1 MSTYVISDIHGQ
13 FKSYKKMLEK
23 INFGKNDQMY
33 ILGDVIDRGPDGLSV
48 ILDTMNRDNVEM
60 ILGNHEFMLLNA
72 LQYLRD
78 RENGT
83 SRPVDSDSLNPFEL
97 WTHPCNGGEGTCLE
111 FLHFD
116 AEKQKAIENYLK
128 SLNLI
133 KRVKVGTKTYHLSHS
148 FSINKTFGKELRFAR
163 CTYKET
169 EKVVWESLFDKPKD
183 FTGEEKL
190 FAYARDIYVVGHI
203 FTQRLNWMDEHGQ
216 GRIYKESNYRG
227 YKVID
232 IDCGMALNSRSS
244 RLGCICLDTQEE
256 FYVSLLD
263 D

>member
-13 FKSYKKMLEK
+13 YKSYQKMLEL
-23 INFGKNDQMY
+23 INFGKDDQLY

-48 ILDTMNRDNVEM
+48 IWDCMHRDNVEL

-83 SRPVDSDSLNPFEL
+83 AKPVDPDSLTPFEL
-97 WTHPCNGGEGTCLE
+97 WTHPQNGGEGTCLE
-111 FLHFD
+111 YLSFD
-116 AEKQKAIENYLK
+116 KEKQEAMEKYLREL
-128 SLNLI
+128 SLI
-133 KRVKVGTKTYHLSHS
+133 KRIKVGTKTYHLSHS
-148 FSINKTFGKELRFAR
+148 FSIDQSFGKDLKFAKSP
-163 CTYKET
+163 YKQT
-169 EKVVWESLFDKPKD
+169 EKIVWESLFDKPKD
-183 FTGEEKL
+183 YASESKL
-190 FAYARDIYVVGHI
+190 FAYSRDVYVVGHI
-203 FTQRLNWMDEHGQ
+203 FTQRLNWMNERGQ

-244 RLGCICLDTQEE
+244 RLGCLCLDTQEE
-256 FYVSLLD
+256 FYVSLLED
-263 D
+263 